1 MYSKQSTQATYVPTR
16 PTAPKEKLTGSMISH
31 DTKGELKRWNTRK
44 GGGDVDE
51 IGSIERD
58 MSEDAEPQRH

>member
-1 MYSKQSTQATYVPTR
+1 
-16 PTAPKEKLTGSMISH
+16 MISH

-44 GGGDVDE
+44 GGDVDE

-58 MSEDAEPQRH
+58 MSEDAEPQRHSSTRQQRQM